1 MNDFRSNLNQVVK
14 DIFNFSDSFLEVLK
28 QVKSSPKLS
37 IKLFMSPI
45 MILTLKDR
53 YPKTIISKA
62 FLTCTHRN
70 PITYFF
76 YPEIR
81 DNPISCTCQRLL
93 KIKESKRIYNF
104 YFWTLQKICSQKGW
118 SLCIKCKKVHCKYNK
133 GFFFSLF
140 SLNWFG
146 YCIPSI
152 EFHHLILIGYLYAFL
167 LVDGAHYTAVSAS
180 QISTHVRILSFP
192 FERGHSLIE

>member
-1 MNDFRSNLNQVVK
+1 
-14 DIFNFSDSFLEVLK
+14 
-28 QVKSSPKLS
+28 
-37 IKLFMSPI
+37 
-45 MILTLKDR
+45 MIC
-53 YPKTIISKA
+53 I
-62 FLTCTHRN
+62 HGN
-70 PITYFF
+70 PITYFY
-76 YPEIR
+76 YPVIR

-104 YFWTLQKICSQKGW
+104 HFWTLKKICSKKGW
-118 SLCIKCKKVHCKYNK
+118 SLCIRCKEVHCKYNK
-133 GFFFSLF
+133 SFFFFSLF
-140 SLNWFG
+140 SLNWLG
-146 YCIPSI
+146 YRGVECIPSI